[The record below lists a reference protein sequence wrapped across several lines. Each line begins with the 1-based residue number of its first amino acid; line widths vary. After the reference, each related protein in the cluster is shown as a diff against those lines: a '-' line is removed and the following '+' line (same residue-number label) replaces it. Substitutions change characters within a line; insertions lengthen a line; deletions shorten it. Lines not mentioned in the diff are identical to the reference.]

1 MQGDPIH
8 ALSALEARVRAA
20 SVRAHKL
27 AARREQV
34 QEDLLQV
41 ESEVAYLS
49 ETIERLAKVSELFRA
64 LLDLMVERQV
74 RTVEGVV
81 TQGLQTI
88 FHDLDL
94 HFEAEITTKYNRIAC
109 DFFIRQD
116 GPFPVRGHPL
126 RAFGGG
132 PASVASLILKVLTV
146 LRMKLWPFLALDE
159 SLVAVSEEYVQHT
172 SQFLAS
178 LSSRMG
184 MDLLLVTHNAA
195 FADHAK
201 RAYGSRELVGED
213 GSRQLAIRSL
223 K

>member
-1 MQGDPIH
+1 MQGDSLH
-8 ALSALEARVRAA
+8 AVSALEARVRAA
-20 SVRAHKL
+20 SVKIHKL

-41 ESEVAYLS
+41 ESEIVSLS
-49 ETIERLAKVSELFRA
+49 ETIERLAKVAELFRT
-64 LLDLMVERQV
+64 LLDLMVEKQV

-81 TQGLQTI
+81 TQGLRTI

-94 HFEAEITTKYNRIAC
+94 YFESEISTKYNRISC

-116 GPFPVRGHPL
+116 GPFPIRAHPL
-126 RAFGGG
+126 RGFGGG
-132 PASVASLILKVLTV
+132 PASVASLTLKVLTI
-146 LRMKLWPFLALDE
+146 LRMKLWPLLVLDE
-159 SLVAVSEEYVQHT
+159 ALVAVSEEYVQYT

-178 LSSRMG
+178 LAGRMA
-184 MDLLLVTHNAA
+184 MDILLVTHNTA

-201 RAYGSRELVGED
+201 RAYGSRELVNED
-213 GSRQLAIRSL
+213 GSRQLSIRSL